1 VKVAIETRFTN
12 QDYFVFGATDLYDN
26 FIKLLTNHSIHR
38 LIDTNGYS
46 GVLLDF
52 YGPIYL
58 YITGLP
64 TARRDNI
71 DTPIRYNLFIQADGE
86 DLSTFERIFAFLVNF
101 FLSSANMKELGHAPL
116 TENIEQHE
124 IGSRLYSFLSEKILA
139 FTAKLDKV
147 FHIGVHGDVQGEFK
161 VSKVNFSDLSFSK
174 AQAKKIEDAMQDLT
188 LPDPILP
195 GYHSYC
201 LSPSF
206 DLLIY
211 TRLYK
216 ELDDFSISILTQAF
230 STRFIQHSGK
240 VVEKEKKNKILILSA
255 LTLIL
260 LLSTASFWDE
270 NFYLNYLDRWVSNF
284 ERLKIFIMSFF
295 SRSVFFLGHLMS
307 VIIFLI

>member
-1 VKVAIETRFTN
+1 MKVAIETRFTN

-124 IGSRLYSFLSEKILA
+124 IGSRLYSFLLRK
-139 FTAKLDKV
+139 F
-147 FHIGVHGDVQGEFK
+147 
-161 VSKVNFSDLSFSK
+161 
-174 AQAKKIEDAMQDLT
+174 
-188 LPDPILP
+188 
-195 GYHSYC
+195 
-201 LSPSF
+201 
-206 DLLIY
+206 
-211 TRLYK
+211 
-216 ELDDFSISILTQAF
+216 
-230 STRFIQHSGK
+230 
-240 VVEKEKKNKILILSA
+240 
-255 LTLIL
+255 
-260 LLSTASFWDE
+260 
-270 NFYLNYLDRWVSNF
+270 
-284 ERLKIFIMSFF
+284 
-295 SRSVFFLGHLMS
+295 
-307 VIIFLI
+307 